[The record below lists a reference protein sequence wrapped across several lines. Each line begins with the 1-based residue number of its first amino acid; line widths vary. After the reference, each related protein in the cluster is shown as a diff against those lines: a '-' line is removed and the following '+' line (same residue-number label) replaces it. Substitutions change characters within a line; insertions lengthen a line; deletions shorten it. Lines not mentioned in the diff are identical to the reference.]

1 MAEKININ
9 LDDKSIYKKYDPDN
23 MLQHLNLF
31 AGLCEQAW
39 KMALKF
45 DLPEEYSKINKIVVL
60 GMGGSAIGGDLVSS
74 LAAAESKVPIL
85 LCRDYTLP
93 EYVDAGTLVI
103 ASSYSGMTEETL
115 SAFEQA
121 LKTPAK
127 TLAITTGGKLKSL
140 CESKKIPVLS
150 FDYKAQPR
158 AAMPFSFFIILG
170 LFQKLGILKNMA
182 KHVSE
187 TISNLSN
194 LNSKIVETVPFNQNP
209 AKRLAQ
215 KLYGNLVVV
224 YGAGITAE
232 AAHRWKTQIN
242 ENSKTMAFYEIFPE
256 LNHNAIVGYSLPEQ
270 IIHNT
275 KVVILDSDF
284 THERVKLRLQIT
296 QNLLKQAEIEYQV
309 LKGEGKSPLSQMME
323 MVLLG
328 DYVSYYLAM
337 LNQVDPSPV
346 KSIAFLKGNLAER

>member
-1 MAEKININ
+1 MADKTTIN
-9 LDDKSIYKKYDPDN
+9 LDDKSIYPKYDPDN
-23 MLQHLNLF
+23 MLQHLHLF
-31 AGLCEQAW
+31 PELCERAW
-39 KMALKF
+39 NMALDF
-45 DLPEEYSKINKIVVL
+45 RLPEDYSKVNKIVVL
-60 GMGGSAIGGDLVSS
+60 GMGGSAIGGDLLSS
-74 LAAAESKVPIL
+74 LAFAESKILVL

-121 LKTPAK
+121 IETPAK
-127 TLAITTGGKLKSL
+127 KLAITTGGKLKAL
-140 CESKKIPVLS
+140 CESKGIPALT

-158 AAMPFSFFIILG
+158 AALPFSFFILLG
-170 LFQKLGILKNMA
+170 IFQNLRILKN
-182 KHVSE
+182 KTRQVTG
-187 TISNLSN
+187 TISALSN
-194 LNSKIVETVPFNQNP
+194 LNAKISENVPLVQNQ
-209 AKRLAQ
+209 AKQIAQ
-215 KLYGNLVVV
+215 KLFGNLVLI

-242 ENSKTMAFYEIFPE
+242 ENSKTMAFYEVFPE
-256 LNHNAIVGYSLPEQ
+256 LNHNAIVGYGLPGQ
-270 IIHNT
+270 ITQNT

-284 THERVKLRLQIT
+284 LHERVRLRIQIT
-296 QNLLKQAEIEYQV
+296 QNLLKQAGIEYLV
-309 LKGEGKSPLSQMME
+309 LKGEGKSGLSQMLE